1 MHLKKSKPSPV
12 NRLPSLYIP
21 TLIQSESN
29 YQREL
34 QRKLQH
40 IEHENHDLVRRRL
53 TTDYLFTHEHLK
65 KRYQWFNLDK
75 SFRDTCQFAWSKQ
88 KNRNEHVRLPD
99 ICPKGNFSIQTDPYE
114 VEGNDSP
121 TVANEKIKQKFLRTQ
136 PVMIEILNTPHS
148 YEAFKYKYDMDV
160 HKKSAQKRHGQVQ
173 RNAIDDQRYLRLK
186 GMDSKQCTQD
196 VSIEHRD
203 ADEKQ
208 TNEMKNEKQA
218 SSPEDNPAQKEL
230 KTSSIKFL
238 FQYMTPMDIFYVIMA
253 ITASCIT
260 GLRTPL
266 YFLFFG
272 NSVGLFVARSSNLCS
287 INFTSLSEEYCPPG
301 IELTPTNYYTV
312 LSSCNF
318 TDTNHDLRHQTQR
331 QINFILILSAVMF
344 LFEYFRLTMFD
355 LIAERQVR
363 SMKRKLFHTILQQDM
378 IYFDHHKT
386 GELDSLLTTDMTK
399 IHAGIGNKFG
409 LLINTVSAIICSLI
423 LCFTLDWNLTLVFL
437 SASTSIV
444 LAPIVVTKL
453 IAKFMAIELTACKE
467 AGAIAEEV
475 FSSIRTVF
483 SYNGQKKEMQRYEQ
497 HVDTARKS
505 SVRKDIFNGL
515 VLSICTCLIWNIMA
529 FGFWYGYK
537 RIREGDVT
545 LANIC
550 TTFATLSTCI
560 YSIKTVGPYF
570 QAVVEAL
577 AAASNIEKTINE
589 SKRNDTQKVG
599 KQSTNLVGDID
610 FVNVFFSYPTRR
622 DVTVLNNL
630 SFKVKCGQTVAVVGS
645 SGSGKSTCVQLL
657 QKFYEIDS
665 GEILIDGLQ
674 INEYDRRW
682 LRQQIGVVNQEPVL
696 FHTTIRENILFG
708 TDSATDEEIHQ
719 AAKVANAH
727 DFIMCLPDKY
737 ETQVGERGAALSGG
751 QKQRIAI
758 ARALL
763 RNPKILLL
771 DEATS
776 ALDNESE
783 MIVQDALDRAAQ
795 GRTTIIIAHRL
806 STIRHADHIIV
817 LKKGE
822 IVEEGDHESLT
833 RAKGV
838 YFDLVQQQLVHQVGE
853 DEELTFEQEE
863 MKRQLLSA
871 QSHLDVSRERSSTV
885 ISMTPSVLKKL
896 YEKESTVIRQNDAQV
911 YNTVKN
917 RKAKQSN
924 PIMNILRISK
934 PEWIVIGVGCVMSV
948 IIGAAD
954 VFLCILQTEMITS
967 FQECN
972 RDRQER
978 TIVKYALIIVGCSI
992 IYSICHLVRACMF
1005 AHSGSKITQRLR
1017 SKTFDAILRQDIGFF
1032 DDVKHST
1039 GALCTILTTDVSII
1053 QNITSVELGSIVQ
1066 NLALFI
1072 ACTII
1077 GFAYSWQLALLN
1089 SAFLPIILLAIY
1101 GQIHITERFANQ
1113 QKKVLEDAGKL
1124 TVEAIQ
1130 NIRTVVQLTKE
1141 EHFYNEYCRL
1151 LTILYK
1157 SSQKQIHITSL
1168 LSSLTLTS
1176 SMFSVAAAYSLGV
1189 TLLNENIITDLTA
1202 VLIMEFLIFMSQA
1215 ALYAFVSIP
1224 NYGKSIRSA
1233 RSIFNLIKRKP
1244 TINNQSSDGDKISN
1258 YTGQL
1263 VFKDV
1268 YFVYPTRTESIVLK
1282 KFNFTI
1288 KSGQT
1293 VALVGSSGS
1302 GKSTAIQ
1309 LIERF
1314 YDPNIGQILIDS
1326 KDIRS
1331 LDLQWYRSQIGIV
1344 SQEPVLLDISIRENI
1359 AYGDNNRKDIPLD
1372 EIIEVAKTANI
1383 HDFIQLLPD
1392 AYETICGAKGL
1403 RLSGGQKQRIAIAR
1417 ALLRNPKILLLDE
1430 ATSALDSEN
1439 EKIVQEALERAQKNR
1454 TSIIIA
1460 HRLSTIQNCDVIYVM
1475 HNGIIVEYGT
1485 HIELLARGG
1494 RYYRLVQGK
1503 LK

>member
-1 MHLKKSKPSPV
+1 
-12 NRLPSLYIP
+12 
-21 TLIQSESN
+21 
-29 YQREL
+29 
-34 QRKLQH
+34 
-40 IEHENHDLVRRRL
+40 
-53 TTDYLFTHEHLK
+53 
-65 KRYQWFNLDK
+65 
-75 SFRDTCQFAWSKQ
+75 
-88 KNRNEHVRLPD
+88 
-99 ICPKGNFSIQTDPYE
+99 
-114 VEGNDSP
+114 
-121 TVANEKIKQKFLRTQ
+121 
-136 PVMIEILNTPHS
+136 
-148 YEAFKYKYDMDV
+148 
-160 HKKSAQKRHGQVQ
+160 
-173 RNAIDDQRYLRLK
+173 
-186 GMDSKQCTQD
+186 
-196 VSIEHRD
+196 
-203 ADEKQ
+203 
-208 TNEMKNEKQA
+208 
-218 SSPEDNPAQKEL
+218 
-230 KTSSIKFL
+230 
-238 FQYMTPMDIFYVIMA
+238 
-253 ITASCIT
+253 
-260 GLRTPL
+260 
-266 YFLFFG
+266 
-272 NSVGLFVARSSNLCS
+272 
-287 INFTSLSEEYCPPG
+287 
-301 IELTPTNYYTV
+301 
-312 LSSCNF
+312 
-318 TDTNHDLRHQTQR
+318 
-331 QINFILILSAVMF
+331 
-344 LFEYFRLTMFD
+344 MFD
-355 LIAERQVR
+355 LIAERQVH
-363 SMKRKLFHTILQQDM
+363 SMKRRLFHTILQQDM

-409 LLINTVSAIICSLI
+409 LLMNTLSAIICSLI
-423 LCFTLDWNLTLVFL
+423 LCFTLDWNLTLIFL
-437 SASTSIV
+437 SAPTSLV

-475 FSSIRTVF
+475 LSSIRTVF
-483 SYNGQKKEMQRYEQ
+483 SYNGQKK
-497 HVDTARKS
+497 K
-505 SVRKDIFNGL
+505 KCN
-515 VLSICTCLIWNIMA
+515 
-529 FGFWYGYK
+529 GFWYGNK
-537 RIREGDVT
+537 RIREGGVT

-560 YSIKTVGPYF
+560 FSIKTVGPYF

-589 SKRNDTQKVG
+589 SRRNETQKVG
-599 KQSTNLVGDID
+599 KQSSNLVGDID

-622 DVTVLNNL
+622 NVAALNNL
-630 SFKVKCGQTVAVVGS
+630 SFQVKCGQTVAVVGS

-657 QKFYEIDS
+657 QNFYEVDL
-665 GEILIDGLQ
+665 GEILIDGIQ

-682 LRQQIGVVNQEPVL
+682 LRQQIGVVSQEPVL

-708 TDSATDEEIHQ
+708 IDSATNEEIYQ

-771 DEATS
+771 DEGMSSHIIDDSSLWYTIIATS

-783 MIVQDALDRAAQ
+783 TIVQDALDRAAQ

-817 LKKGE
+817 LKRGE
-822 IVEEGDHESLT
+822 ITEEGNHESLT

-838 YFDLVQQQLVHQVGE
+838 YFDLVQQQLIHQAGQ

-863 MKRQLLSA
+863 MKRQLLSD

-885 ISMTPSVLKKL
+885 ISTTPSILDKL
-896 YEKESTVIRQNDAQV
+896 YRKESTVIRQNDAQV
-911 YNTVKN
+911 DTKVKN

-924 PIMNILRISK
+924 PIMDILRISK
-934 PEWIVIGVGCVMSV
+934 PEWIVMGIGCAMSV

-954 VFLCILQTEMITS
+954 VFISALQTKMMTS
-967 FQECN
+967 FQECD
-972 RDRQER
+972 RDRQKR
-978 TIVKYALIIVGCSI
+978 AIVKYALIIVGCSI
-992 IYSICHLVRACMF
+992 IYSMCQLACMF

-1017 SKTFDAILRQDIGFF
+1017 SKTFDAILCQDIGFF

-1066 NLALFI
+1066 NLALFVT
-1072 ACTII
+1072 CTIT

-1089 SAFLPIILLAIY
+1089 SAFLPIIVLAIY
-1101 GQIHITERFANQ
+1101 GQIHVTERFVNR
-1113 QKKVLEDAGKL
+1113 QKNVLEDAGKL
-1124 TVEAIQ
+1124 TVEVIQ

-1151 LTILYK
+1151 LAILYK

-1168 LSSLTLTS
+1168 LSSLMLTS
-1176 SMFSVAAAYSLGV
+1176 SMFSAAAIYSLGV
-1189 TLLNENIITDLTA
+1189 TLVNDNIITDLTA
-1202 VLIMEFLIFMSQA
+1202 VLFMQFLIFMSQA
-1215 ALYAFVSIP
+1215 ALYAFVSVP

-1233 RSIFNLIKRKP
+1233 RNIFNLIKRKP
-1244 TINNQSSDGDKISN
+1244 TIKNQSNDGDKISN

-1263 VFKDV
+1263 GFKDV

-1288 KSGQT
+1288 ESGQT

-1314 YDPNIGQILIDS
+1314 YDPTIGQILIDS
-1326 KDIRS
+1326 QDIRS
-1331 LDLQWYRSQIGIV
+1331 LNLQWYRSQIGIV
-1344 SQEPVLLDISIRENI
+1344 SQELVLLNISIRENI

-1372 EIIEVAKTANI
+1372 EIIEVAKTANT

-1403 RLSGGQKQRIAIAR
+1403 RLSGGQKQ
-1417 ALLRNPKILLLDE
+1417 
-1430 ATSALDSEN
+1430 
-1439 EKIVQEALERAQKNR
+1439 
-1454 TSIIIA
+1454 
-1460 HRLSTIQNCDVIYVM
+1460 
-1475 HNGIIVEYGT
+1475 
-1485 HIELLARGG
+1485 
-1494 RYYRLVQGK
+1494 
-1503 LK
+1503 